1 MVQLN
6 TANIGSYP
14 RVGDTKEEQKLR
26 RAISKF
32 EQNEISEQEL
42 TNVQHEVIRDVIGEQ
57 LNAGVD
63 QVTDGK
69 IRWYC
74 PFSHMV
80 RKMDGTEINGL
91 VRYFDTNFYFRQP
104 LIHDEPERIG
114 SIAGV
119 EFDVAQEASPVP
131 VRQVLTG
138 PFTLARYSIPAE
150 DAERDLSRRE
160 LAFGYAET
168 LAEEIEDLRDR
179 GAQTVQLDEHGLRDA
194 EGQEDEELLVEALR
208 KIEANVHDDIRLSAA
223 FSYGSPSRA
232 LPLFRQLP
240 VDEVVVDLVYNE
252 SIRNELPEYTDGKDL
267 VLGVLNARN
276 TRLESPEEVASDL
289 KPLIETLDRDRITLS
304 PSTGLELL
312 PRNRAQ
318 DKLSVLVDLKN
329 ELNQLL

>member
-14 RVGDTKEEQKLR
+14 RVGDSKEEQKLR
-26 RAISKF
+26 RAISRF
-32 EQNEISEQEL
+32 EQDEISEDEL
-42 TNVQHEVIRDVIGEQ
+42 TDVQHEVIRDVVAEQ
-57 LNAGVD
+57 EEAGVD
-63 QVTDGK
+63 QVTDGQ

-80 RKMDGTEINGL
+80 RKMDGTDINGL

-104 LIHDEPERIG
+104 LIHDAPQRTG
-114 SIAGV
+114 SIAGS
-119 EFDVAQEASPVP
+119 ELDVATEASSRP

-138 PFTLARYSIPAE
+138 PFTLAKYSIPAE
-150 DAERDLSRRE
+150 EAEQELSLRE
-160 LAFGYAET
+160 LTLEYADA
-168 LAEEIEDLRDR
+168 LAEEINDLQDR
-179 GAQTVQLDEHGLRDA
+179 GVGTIQLNEHGLRDA
-194 EGQEDEELLVEALR
+194 EGSDEEQLLVDALN
-208 KIEANVHDDIRLSAA
+208 EIREQVGQDVRLAAA

-232 LPLFRQLP
+232 LPLLDQLS
-240 VDEVVVDLVYNE
+240 VDEVVLDVVYNE
-252 SIRNELPEYTDGKDL
+252 DVRDEIPGQTDGADL

-276 TRLESPEEVASDL
+276 TKLETPDELASEL
-289 KPLIETLDRDRITLS
+289 KPLVESLDHEEITLS

-318 DKLSVLVDLKN
+318 EKLSVLVDLKN